1 MYSYAMIPIIALF
14 CYMFLL
20 ISFVAAKKDSSI
32 WAFMGLLML
41 MVAWTSGSLFMRL
54 EYWPSMEFWFHVSLA
69 GLLLLPV
76 ALFLFLRTFI
86 GEIKLYGIP
95 VWAAVIVLAVLV
107 NGKTGFFLQPPV
119 RVQHG
124 YVYQITWTVLFLF
137 VIEAGALVESI
148 RMLIENKKKNVF
160 LWNRLMPIW
169 VGIGFL
175 VAGNICLLFP
185 VFEGFPIDVCAG
197 IPMAA
202 CLYYSLYKK
211 RVFELKLLISKANCY
226 TVAFLFAMLLFY
238 RLIPDYD
245 LILRRGIGFDE
256 TQSTMLVTFS
266 VVFASWILYIPL
278 KDFLDSVFVSDE
290 VKYSKCIGAFSGKV
304 SQLMSVDEILAQ
316 MVESIRS
323 VVPAENAYI
332 FLVNDRGDY
341 ELSRKRADQ
350 ELGGIRDVI
359 PRLDH
364 MMGVLKDSGGRLLV
378 RDYKRTSSFHQLS
391 ETERLRLSE
400 NRIECVAAIQDED
413 QYLGLIMLAAKT
425 NGENYGAEELD
436 FLASIGAV
444 ASIAVKNSLLYEAAY
459 KEARRDYLTGVA
471 NRKYFYEML
480 QQCCESGRF
489 DYGTLLMINVDD
501 FKLYNQLY
509 GAEAGDDALKRI
521 AGLICREV
529 PEECFVARHSG
540 KEFAVLFPGY
550 PVEAVRKVAE
560 RLSYSIRVMNRG
572 SGDYAMKVLTASC
585 GIALGVCPMPDYHE
599 VVNHAEMAV
608 YYAKQAGK
616 NRIVVY
622 TEGETQAGAAAA
634 GNQAVQ
640 YSEYASTIYALTAAI
655 DAKDHYTFSH
665 SENVAYY
672 AQELARAYGMNEEG
686 ISIIYQ
692 AGMLHDIGKIGIEER
707 ILNKPGKLTKEEYE
721 IMKTHVELSIGIIR
735 HLPSLDYVI
744 PAVIGHHERYDGK
757 GYPRRMKGEEVPL
770 MARIL
775 CVADSFDAMVSKRSY
790 KPKME
795 VDRALEILQQE
806 AGAQFDPKLVPVF
819 VRIVKDG
826 TVKIRQN

>member
-41 MVAWTSGSLFMRL
+41 MVAWTAGSLFMRL

-76 ALFLFLRTFI
+76 ALFMFLRTFI
-86 GEIKLYGIP
+86 GERKLYGIP
-95 VWAAVIVLAVLV
+95 AWAVVIVLAVLV
-107 NGKTGFFLQPPV
+107 NGKTGFFLRPPV
-119 RVQHG
+119 RALYG
-124 YVYQITWTVLFLF
+124 YVYQITWTVLILF
-137 VIEAGALVESI
+137 VIEAGALMESV
-148 RMLIENKKKNVF
+148 RMLMENKKKNVF

-175 VAGNICLLFP
+175 VAGNFCLLLP

-197 IPMAA
+197 IPMAG
-202 CLYYSLYKK
+202 CLYYALYKK
-211 RVFELKLLISKANCY
+211 RVFELKLLVSRANCY
-226 TVAFLFAMLLFY
+226 TVAFLFAMVLFY
-238 RLIPDYD
+238 RLIPDYEQ
-245 LILRRGIGFDE
+245 ILRRGIGFDE

-278 KDFLDSVFVSDE
+278 KNFLDSVFVSDE
-290 VKYSKCIGAFSGKV
+290 VKYSKCIGEFSGKV

-316 MVESIRS
+316 MVESIQS
-323 VVPAENAYI
+323 AVPAEHAYI
-332 FLVNDRGDY
+332 FLANDRGDY
-341 ELSRKRADQ
+341 ELSQKGAVQDKP
-350 ELGGIRDVI
+350 GIRDMI

-364 MMGVLKDSGGRLLV
+364 MMKVLKDSGGRLLM
-378 RDYKRTSSFHQLS
+378 RDYKRTSSFRQLS
-391 ETERLRLSE
+391 ETDRLRLSE
-400 NRIECVAAIQDED
+400 NRIECVAAIRDED
-413 QYLGLIMLAAKT
+413 QYLGLILLSAKT

-436 FLASIGAV
+436 FLASIGTV

-459 KEARRDYLTGVA
+459 EEARRDYLTGVA
-471 NRKYFYEML
+471 NRKYFYEMI
-480 QQCCESGRF
+480 QQCCESGLF

-521 AGLICREV
+521 AGLIRREV

-560 RLSYSIRVMNRG
+560 RLSDSIRGMNRG
-572 SGDYAMKVLTASC
+572 AGDYAMKVLTVSC

-616 NRIVVY
+616 NRIVIY
-622 TEGETQAGAAAA
+622 TEGETQDGAAAV
-634 GNQAVQ
+634 GNQTVP

-686 ISIIYQ
+686 ISIVHQ
-692 AGMLHDIGKIGIEER
+692 AGMLHDIGKIGIEEG

-826 TVKIRQN
+826 TVKIRQA